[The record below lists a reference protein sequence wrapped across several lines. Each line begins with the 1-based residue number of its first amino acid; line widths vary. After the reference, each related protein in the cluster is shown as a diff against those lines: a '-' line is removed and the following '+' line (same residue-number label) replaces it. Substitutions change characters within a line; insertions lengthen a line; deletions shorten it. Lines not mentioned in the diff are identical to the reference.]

1 MSEYPKKFKLASQ
14 FGDAPGALL
23 MDSFALFRKK
33 IREELD
39 GTEARR
45 LKEFYDH
52 GLTEEDKARR
62 TAFYKREAEKEREEI
77 DRMIDVFQSKMLRRI
92 GLQ

>member
-1 MSEYPKKFKLASQ
+1 MSEYPKKFKLANQ
-14 FGDAPGALL
+14 FGDAPGALI
-23 MDSFALFRKK
+23 MDSLALLRKR

-45 LKEFYDH
+45 LEEFFDH

-62 TAFYKREAEKEREEI
+62 TAFYKRKVDKEREEI
-77 DRMIDVFQSKMLRRI
+77 DRTIDVFQSRILRSF
-92 GLQ
+92 GL